1 MALDALLGLIHFP
14 IMVSALIFLGISI
27 VVIIIHKPKMWFR
40 LHILT
45 SAVGIIL
52 AIIGVLTLNALLLD
66 IPHGVIGL
74 IILILLIIELAVGF
88 FARKTK
94 DKRIRLLHIWV
105 SRTIYIVALITAIL
119 GLINF
124 L

>member
-27 VVIIIHKPKMWFR
+27 VLIIIHKPKIWFR

-45 SAVGIIL
+45 SAIGVIL
-52 AIIGVLTLNALLLD
+52 AIIGVLTLKALLLE

-74 IILILLIIELAVGF
+74 TILILLNIELVVGF
-88 FARKTK
+88 AARKTK
-94 DKRIRLLHIWV
+94 DKRIRLLHIWA
-105 SRTIYIVALITAIL
+105 SRTIYVIALITAIL
-119 GLINF
+119 GLIFF